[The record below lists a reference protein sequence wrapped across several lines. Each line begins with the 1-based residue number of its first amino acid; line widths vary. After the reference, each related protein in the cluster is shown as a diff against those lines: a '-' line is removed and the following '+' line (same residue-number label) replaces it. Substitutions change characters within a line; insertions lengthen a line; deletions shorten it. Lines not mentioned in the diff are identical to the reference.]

1 MPPPLTSVTDLPS
14 DPVSGDPGWRFG
26 PETMDEV
33 VAEQWVSLVHLAG
46 LLSSRAGAE
55 DVVQDVCLATWRRA
69 PEVTSREHLV
79 AYLRAGVVN
88 RCRSAGR
95 RSVVAA
101 RYLRLVT
108 PSPASAEHEPAA
120 DMPVLAGEQSA
131 EVLGALAR
139 LTTRQRE
146 VLVLRYWAE
155 LSEGEIADT
164 LGISRGTVKS
174 TAHHAQ
180 RRLATLLGETP

>member
-1 MPPPLTSVTDLPS
+1 VPPLLTAVTDPH
-14 DPVSGDPGWRFG
+14 PAVPAPEWRFDAA
-26 PETMDEV
+26 TMDEV
-33 VAEQWVSLVHLAG
+33 VAGQWVPLVHLAG
-46 LLSSRAGAE
+46 LLSPRAHAE

-69 PEVTSREHLV
+69 PDIVSREHLI
-79 AYLRAGVVN
+79 AYLRTGVVN

-95 RSVVAA
+95 RHLVAA

-108 PSPASAEHEPAA
+108 PSPASAEHEPGA
-120 DMPVLAGEQSA
+120 DTAMLAGERRA
-131 EVLGALAR
+131 EVLTALGQ
-139 LTTRQRE
+139 LTGRQRE

-155 LSEGEIADT
+155 LSETEIAET